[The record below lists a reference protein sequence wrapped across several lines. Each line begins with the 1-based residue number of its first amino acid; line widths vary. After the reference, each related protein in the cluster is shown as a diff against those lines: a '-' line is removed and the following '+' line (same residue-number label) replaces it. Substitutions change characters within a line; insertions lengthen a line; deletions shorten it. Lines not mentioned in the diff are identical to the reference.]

1 MHHRR
6 RPRSRPRKAIAFFLL
21 MLALLSSAPAAAQ
34 RRSGPVVPNKPEF
47 GSLGERINANTVA
60 AMPGNPNATYVTIA
74 YDDRRS
80 GGELPLSG
88 GKEGCNECSNS
99 EPDR

>member
-6 RPRSRPRKAIAFFLL
+6 GPRSRPRTAIAFLL
-21 MLALLSSAPAAAQ
+21 RMLALLASAPAAAQ
-34 RRSGPVVPNKPEF
+34 RRSSVPNKPEL

>member
-1 MHHRR
+1 
-6 RPRSRPRKAIAFFLL
+6 

-60 AMPGNPNATYVTIA
+60 AMPGNPNATYVTIV

-80 GGELPLSG
+80 GGELPAFGRQG
-88 GKEGCNECSNS
+88 GV
-99 EPDR
+99 